1 MGAVATVT
9 DQLGVPRLPAATRL
23 PYGGPEYDE
32 VMAFLVD
39 ESDTL
44 DSYRFDEW
52 LQLLTSDVEY
62 RMPVR
67 VNRMPK
73 DGLGFVH
80 EMEFMSEDLSSL
92 QTRVRRL
99 GTKQAWAEQ
108 PVSRTRHL
116 ITNVRVH
123 RAEAPDAFD
132 VVSNFMVAR
141 ARWNRPYDFF
151 TGERHD
157 TLRRDEGPLRLARRI
172 VYFDQ
177 TELQSHNLS
186 IVL

>member
-1 MGAVATVT
+1 MATVATT
-9 DQLGVPRLPAATRL
+9 ADQLGKPRLPPETRL

-32 VMAFLVD
+32 VMAFLID
-39 ESDTL
+39 ESEAL
-44 DSYRFDEW
+44 DGYQFDEW
-52 LQLLTSDVEY
+52 LEMLTPDVEY

-67 VNRMPK
+67 LNQMPK

-92 QTRVRRL
+92 HTRVRRL

-123 RAEAPDAFD
+123 RTDSPDELA
-132 VVSNFMVAR
+132 VLSNFVVAR

-157 TLRRDEGPLRLARRI
+157 TLRREGTVLRLAHRI
-172 VYFDQ
+172 VYLDQ
-177 TELQSHNLS
+177 TELQAHNLS

>member
-1 MGAVATVT
+1 MVMVAAPV
-9 DQLGVPRLPAATRL
+9 DALGVPRLPVQTRL
-23 PYGGPEYDE
+23 AYGGPEYDQ

-39 ESDTL
+39 EAEAL
-44 DSYRFDEW
+44 DGYRFDEW
-52 LQLLTSDVEY
+52 LHMLAPDVEY

-67 VNRMPK
+67 LDRMPK
-73 DGLGFVH
+73 DGLGFVY
-80 EMEFMSEDLSSL
+80 EMEFMSEDFSSL

-116 ITNVRVH
+116 VANVRVH
-123 RAEAPDAFD
+123 RSESGPDLQAL
-132 VVSNFMVAR
+132 SNFIVTR
-141 ARWNRPYDFF
+141 ARWDLPYDLF

-157 TLRRDEGPLRLARRI
+157 TLRREGDGLRLARRI
-172 VYFDQ
+172 IYFDQ
-177 TELQSHNLS
+177 TRLLSHNLS

>member
-1 MGAVATVT
+1 MGAVAVAANE
-9 DQLGVPRLPAATRL
+9 LGAPRLPRKTRF

-32 VMAFLVD
+32 VMSFLVD
-39 ESDTL
+39 ESDAL
-44 DSYRFDEW
+44 DGYRFDEW
-52 LQLLTSDVEY
+52 LQLLAPEVEY

-67 VNRMPK
+67 INRMPK
-73 DGLGFVH
+73 DGLGFVY

-123 RAEAPDAFD
+123 RAEPPDEFE
-132 VVSNFMVAR
+132 VLSNFMVAR

-157 TLRRDEGPLRLARRI
+157 ALHRDSGALRLVRRV
-172 VYFDQ
+172 VYLDQ
-177 TELQSHNLS
+177 TDLQAHNLS

>member
-1 MGAVATVT
+1 MGF
-9 DQLGVPRLPAATRL
+9 LL
-23 PYGGPEYDE
+23 DE
-32 VMAFLVD
+32 A
-39 ESDTL
+39 EAL
-44 DSYRFDEW
+44 DGYRFDEW
-52 LQLLTSDVEY
+52 LAMLAPDVEY

-67 VNRMPK
+67 LDRMPK

-116 ITNVRVH
+116 VANVRVH
-123 RAEAPDAFD
+123 RSDQRSD
-132 VVSNFMVAR
+132 LQVLSNFMVAR
-141 ARWNRPYDFF
+141 ARWDLPYDLF

-157 TLRRDEGPLRLARRI
+157 TLRRQDGGLRLARRV

-177 TELQSHNLS
+177 TRLLSHNLS

>member
-1 MGAVATVT
+1 MAALGTPAN
-9 DQLGVPRLPAATRL
+9 QLGAPRLPPETRL
-23 PYGGPEYDE
+23 AFGGQEYDE
-32 VMAFLVD
+32 VMAFLID
-39 ESDTL
+39 EADAL
-44 DSYRFDEW
+44 DGYRFDDW
-52 LQLLTSDVEY
+52 LQMLTPDVEY

-67 VNRMPK
+67 LDRMPK

-80 EMEFMSEDLSSL
+80 EMEFMNEDLSSL
-92 QTRVRRL
+92 RTRVQRL

-123 RAEAPDAFD
+123 RTTSPDELAAL
-132 VVSNFMVAR
+132 SNFMVAR
-141 ARWNRPYDFF
+141 ARWNRPYDLF

-157 TLRRDEGPLRLARRI
+157 TLRRVGGVLRLARRI

>member
-1 MGAVATVT
+1 VGAVAAAS
-9 DQLGVPRLPAATRL
+9 DQLGVPRLPAQTRI

-32 VMAFLVD
+32 VMDFLVE
-39 ESDTL
+39 ESDAL
-44 DSYRFDEW
+44 DGYRFDDW
-52 LQLLTSDVEY
+52 LQLLTPDVEY
-62 RMPVR
+62 QMPS
-67 VNRMPK
+67 
-73 DGLGFVH
+73 D
-80 EMEFMSEDLSSL
+80 DLSSL

-123 RAEAPDAFD
+123 RAEPPDEFA
-132 VVSNFMVAR
+132 VLSNFMVAR

-157 TLRRDEGPLRLARRI
+157 TLRRDDGALRLARRV
-172 VYFDQ
+172 VYLDQ
-177 TELQSHNLS
+177 TELQAHNLS